1 MKIKVVTLKNWCTK
15 NITPLAWQRVI
26 IKLLPQ
32 LRTRGFELNQLE
44 EPPDELIFS
53 DAELAL
59 VSDALNEL
67 YKISLP
73 KEVTE
78 KIQAE

>member
-1 MKIKVVTLKNWCTK
+1 MKIKVLTLKNWCNK

-32 LRTRGFELNQLE
+32 LRSKGFELSHLE
-44 EPPDELIFS
+44 DPQPELIFG
-53 DAELAL
+53 DAELVL
-59 VSDALNEL
+59 ISGALNEL

-78 KIQAE
+78 KIQS